1 MNIEKFNEQT
11 VENRGKIE
19 RLAEF
24 GFSVTQA
31 IDFLNLME
39 LQEINK
45 KLSGKLYISGD
56 VTTYQA

>member
-31 IDFLNLME
+31 I
-39 LQEINK
+39 NK

>member
-31 IDFLNLME
+31 IDFLKLME
-39 LQEINK
+39 LQ
-45 KLSGKLYISGD
+45 
-56 VTTYQA
+56 